1 MGVWRILNSTRFRLL
16 AGSAAAAATATYEE
30 IDRFLR
36 PLALADVEQMTLSP
50 RVYQSEIWQLFL
62 IADV

>member
-1 MGVWRILNSTRFRLL
+1 MGSALLVFRLL
-16 AGSAAAAATATYEE
+16 ATYEE

-50 RVYQSEIWQLFL
+50 RVYQSERWQLFL
-62 IADV
+62 IANV

>member
-16 AGSAAAAATATYEE
+16 AAGSAAEAAATYEE
-30 IDRFLR
+30 IDRFLLL

-50 RVYQSEIWQLFL
+50 SLIRV
-62 IADV
+62 

>member
-1 MGVWRILNSTRFRLL
+1 MGIWCVGRKAMGSALLVFRLL
-16 AGSAAAAATATYEE
+16 ATYEE

-50 RVYQSEIWQLFL
+50 RVYKSERWQLFL

>member
-16 AGSAAAAATATYEE
+16 AGSAAAAATHEE
-30 IDRFLR
+30 IDRFWR

-50 RVYQSEIWQLFL
+50 RVYQSERWQLFL

>member
-1 MGVWRILNSTRFRLL
+1 MGSTRFRLL
-16 AGSAAAAATATYEE
+16 AALALALALAAAATYEE

-50 RVYQSEIWQLFL
+50 RVYQSERWQLFL
-62 IADV
+62 IANV

>member
-1 MGVWRILNSTRFRLL
+1 MGFTRFRLL
-16 AGSAAAAATATYEE
+16 AALALAAAAAATYEE

-50 RVYQSEIWQLFL
+50 RVYQSERWQLFL